1 MLKVLTMR
9 KGLMMTH
16 REVVYIPPDQ
26 RSIHT
31 YAQQVCD
38 TLAKRC
44 DPSFAEPEVVTGFA
58 NFLSLVAHLEA
69 KYRGQREGAFDND
82 SLTR

>member
-1 MLKVLTMR
+1 
-9 KGLMMTH
+9 MTTNKQI
-16 REVVYIPPDQ
+16 VYIPPDQ
-26 RSIHT
+26 HSIHT

-38 TLAKRC
+38 TLAQRC
-44 DPSFAEPEVVTGFA
+44 DPSFAQPEVVMGFA

-82 SLTR
+82 SVTR